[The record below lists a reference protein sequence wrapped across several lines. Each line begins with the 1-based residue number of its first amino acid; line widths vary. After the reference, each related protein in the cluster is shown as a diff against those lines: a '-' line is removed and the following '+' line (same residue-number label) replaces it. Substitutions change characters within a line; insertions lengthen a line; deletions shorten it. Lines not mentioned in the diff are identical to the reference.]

1 MGLSI
6 GDTVMSRNINRI
18 ISAILTSI
26 IIIGTC
32 SLQINANAESIKV
45 PISGLIYEFD
55 EKSNYDINADN
66 ITEKFN
72 SFGTFSISG
81 EVVQTDSIGGVD
93 VYTAESGNVEFNY
106 KYTLP
111 SNVDE
116 SEWHLSEDNGKK
128 VSGSSLGAKIDKG
141 AILIQTSKDGSKWV
155 DETSMTDV
163 FAGTNASYKPIYT
176 TKSIQLVNG
185 CYYRVIVAYKYE
197 RLEGKKKILFVE
209 TDDKEYA
216 KIAEVYQF
224 YISDGKNS
232 AQVDNTRQKRLGE
245 TVRTNENK
253 GYTGKKSIEIDDPHY
268 GWELGQF
275 FVSGYTRDTENNDGD
290 PVFLKNVG
298 DQITLWFNLKQ
309 DIDKLNGSDLLEIAA
324 DKDGYDQQFQTPKT
338 NTGRGM
344 LLIRYTDE
352 QGVKHEPEI
361 YTNYLAANVSTSADT
376 VVKLFEE
383 GDYEIA
389 LDYRIKNTPRKIKNI
404 EVVPEYSDY
413 RIYFRFSVRNGNC
426 MVFPFDIATGAELSN
441 SSITENGFKLDMAK
455 SRYLNVDV
463 QKSVVSQTA
472 DGYVEDVR
480 FNRPAKDGDSYVD
493 EGIYVFDVKN
503 LYTGEHTT
511 KTIYVGSTNYMK
523 ALAVNNY
530 TVSQL
535 NEELKRG
542 KKIQSDGTLSYR

>member
-1 MGLSI
+1 MMNYSKKLLTTLLSLNICILSI
-6 GDTVMSRNINRI
+6 FPTIPAFAETTTVPVTGNM
-18 ISAILTSI
+18 
-26 IIIGTC
+26 
-32 SLQINANAESIKV
+32 
-45 PISGLIYEFD
+45 YEFG
-55 EKSNYDINADN
+55 EKGNYEINDDN
-66 ITEKFN
+66 ATETLN

-81 EVVQTDSIGGVD
+81 ELVQTDSIGGVD
-93 VYTAESGNVEFNY
+93 VYTAESGNVDFNY

-116 SEWHLSEDNGKK
+116 SEWHLSDDSGKK
-128 VSGSSLGAKIDKG
+128 VCGSTLGSKIGKG
-141 AILIQTSKDGSKWV
+141 VILIQTSKDGSKWV
-155 DETSMTDV
+155 DETSLTNV
-163 FAGTNASYKPIYT
+163 FAGTNASYKPVYT

-197 RLEGKKKILFVE
+197 RLEGKKKVLFVE
-209 TDDKEYA
+209 TDDKEYD

-224 YISDGKNS
+224 YLSDGKNA
-232 AQVDNTRQKRLGE
+232 AQVDNSRQKKLGE
-245 TVRTNENK
+245 TIRTNENK
-253 GYTGKKSIEIDDPHY
+253 GYTGQKPLDIKDPHY

-361 YTNYLAANVSTSADT
+361 YTNYLAANVSTSANT

-389 LDYRIKNTPRKIKNI
+389 LDYRIKNTPRKIKDI

-413 RIYFRFSVRNGNC
+413 RIYFKFSVRNGNC
-426 MVFPFDIATGAELSN
+426 MVYPFDIATGAELSN
-441 SSITENGFKLDMAK
+441 SSITENGFRLDMAR
-455 SRYLNVDV
+455 SRYLNIDV

-472 DGYVEDVR
+472 DGYTEDIR
-480 FNRPAKDGDSYVD
+480 FNRPAKDGDSYDD

-535 NEELKRG
+535 NEELKKG
-542 KKIQSDGTLSYR
+542 KKIQNDGSLSYR

>member
-1 MGLSI
+1 M
-6 GDTVMSRNINRI
+6 TN
-18 ISAILTSI
+18 
-26 IIIGTC
+26 
-32 SLQINANAESIKV
+32 SIKRPLATLLSALICVFTLIPVIPASATTATV
-45 PISGLIYEFD
+45 PVTGTVYELG
-55 EKSNYDINADN
+55 EKGNYDINDDSV
-66 ITEKFN
+66 TEDFN

-81 EVVQTDSIGGVD
+81 ELVQTDSVGGVD
-93 VYTAESGNVEFNY
+93 FYTAGSGNVDFNY

-116 SEWHLSEDNGKK
+116 SDWHLSEDGGKK
-128 VSGSSLGAKIDKG
+128 VNGSSLGAKIGKG
-141 AILIQTSKDGSKWV
+141 VILIQTSKDGAKWV
-155 DETSMTDV
+155 DETSMTNV
-163 FAGTNASYKPIYT
+163 FVGTNASYKPIYT

-197 RLEGKKKILFVE
+197 RLEGKKKVLFVE
-209 TDDKEYA
+209 TDDKDYA

-224 YISDGKNS
+224 YISDGKN
-232 AQVDNTRQKRLGE
+232 ANQADNTRQKKLGE
-245 TVRTNENK
+245 VVRTNENK
-253 GYTGKKSIEIDDPHY
+253 GYTGNKDINIKDPHY

-275 FVSGYTRDTENNDGD
+275 FVSGYTRETVGNDGK

-298 DQITLWFNLKQ
+298 DQVTLWFNLKE
-309 DIDKLNGSDLLEIAA
+309 DIDKLNGNDSLEIAA

-344 LLIRYTDE
+344 LLIRYKND
-352 QGVKHEPEI
+352 QGVKQEPEI
-361 YTNYLAANVSTSADT
+361 YTNYLAANVSPNANT

-383 GDYEIA
+383 GDYEVA
-389 LDYRIKNTPRKIKNI
+389 LDYRIKNTPRKIKDI

-413 RIYFRFSVRNGNC
+413 RIYFEFSVRNGNC
-426 MVFPFDIATGAELSN
+426 MVYPFDVATNAELSN
-441 SSITENGFKLDMAK
+441 SSITENGFKLDMAR

-463 QKSVVSQTA
+463 QKSVVTQTA
-472 DGYVEDVR
+472 EGYVEDVR
-480 FNRPAKDGDSYVD
+480 FNRPAKDGDFYED

-511 KTIYVGSTNYMK
+511 KTIYVGSSDYMK

-535 NEELKRG
+535 NAELKRG